1 MPSLKIC
8 MKYETIL
15 KLVQSVIDSFTN
27 VAVAHLNGLKAY
39 LSKSVFSVKITNPTT
54 KMKVEGDV
62 KVSNMP
68 PLLKAIGGIPI
79 AINSLKKAVIA
90 NKSVIITNLKD
101 IKFPEFPKKIEVSN
115 PQKEVKITNMSEFIQ
130 AVEKIAEFLAKVK
143 YDPRIEVNPTPV
155 NVKAPVVNVAAPIV
169 NVPEQK
175 APIVNVEKPDFSDI
189 KKLMTFFEGLNAK
202 NPLAVQ
208 LSDGKKYYKAL
219 EKMAEIYAG
228 SSFSAFQDPTG
239 ADARAMVNA
248 RNEVRTTISDT
259 WDANDVDRVST
270 TLTYFG
276 EETADATWRVRKV
289 TKTGTITSIRHA
301 TLRNNPSIEGY
312 EAAWTARADLE
323 YGYAREA
330 L

>member
-1 MPSLKIC
+1 

-27 VAVAHLNGLKAY
+27 VAVAHFNGLKK
-39 LSKSVFSVKITNPTT
+39 LLTTSVFSVKVTNPTT
-54 KMKVEGDV
+54 KMKVEGEV
-62 KVSNMP
+62 KVSNV
-68 PLLKAIGGIPI
+68 PLIVKAVGGVVL

-90 NKSVIITNLKD
+90 NKSVMITNFKD

-115 PQKEVKITNMSEFIQ
+115 QPTEMKVSNMKEFIT

-155 NVKAPVVNVAAPIV
+155 NVKAPIVNVEAPVVNVPKQD
-169 NVPEQK
+169 P
-175 APIVNVEKPDFSDI
+175 PIVNVEKPDLSDI
-189 KKLMTFFEGLNAK
+189 KKLLKFFEEINAK
-202 NPLAVQ
+202 KPLAVR
-208 LSDGKKYYKAL
+208 LSDGAKYYKAL

-228 SSFSAFQDPTG
+228 SSFSAFQDPSG
-239 ADARAMVNA
+239 GDGRAMLNA
-248 RNEVRTTISDT
+248 RNEVKVTIADT
-259 WDANDVDRVST
+259 WDANDVDRVSS
-270 TLTYFG
+270 TLTRFG
-276 EETADATWRVRKV
+276 EETADGIWRVREV

-301 TLRNNPSIEGY
+301 TKRNNPDVESY
-312 EAAWTARADLE
+312 EAAWTDRENLT